1 MTISTAVSLLSAL
14 IGSVATL
21 LAAWGYL
28 RTHRPHKG
36 ELLRIGGTITVIMVG
51 IFGIALLISNFT
63 SIEIN
68 GQKTVPVPPAFEH
81 SFSTPAASPTPATV
95 RNGKPTQVPSSTSG
109 TSSSP
114 TPVPASTPLPTQSTS
129 SGQGTSS

>member
-51 IFGIALLISNFT
+51 FFGISLLISNFI
-63 SIEIN
+63 SIEMN
-68 GQKTVPVPPAFEH
+68 GQKRVRVPPAFEH
-81 SFSTPAASPTPATV
+81 SFSARAPSPSPATV
-95 RNGKPTQVPSSTSG
+95 PSVKPTQVPSSTSG

-114 TPVPASTPLPTQSTS
+114 AP
-129 SGQGTSS
+129 